1 MYKEVDVTFE
11 LIKLEFQNQDN
22 PTDLIEKAY
31 IFAKNAHKDQ
41 IRKDGTP
48 YITHPVSVALILAK
62 LGFNEDVVSAALLHD
77 VVEDCGV
84 TINDLTLEFN
94 SNVAELV
101 DCVSAIDKEKFVFDK
116 DDLYESLDFE
126 KQSIEEQSFKKL
138 IAIGKKNPLGFSI
151 KFADRLHNLRTI
163 STFDYSKQLEKV
175 KETERWIVPIAKT
188 LNAEYFYRSIK
199 NECFKIKNK
208 YVGKEFFDQ
217 YENYHKLNFENIEKL
232 QLKLQEVFSN
242 SVIKTIKIK
251 DVRQYKVFEDLTHL
265 LKNINIAKVSQG
277 SILKVTNYNVYL
289 LYEHSNYKDVIG
301 EILNILNK
309 RLGDKLK
316 VIDAKVGNFTNKPFY
331 QLEDRYK
338 NKFNLY
344 VMSQAD
350 YALLRNGT
358 LNGQDSEM
366 LLDEE
371 NLDSLEED
379 LIKVQTRSG
388 EIKYIPK
395 GSTVLDFAFKIHK
408 DIGFGFKY
416 AVVNGSK
423 TKSPPYT
430 KIYDDDKIEIFV
442 EKNEVG
448 EIINRAELKW
458 LAYVNTEFAKKNLI
472 KYFERKMMS

>member
-1 MYKEVDVTFE
+1 MYSEVDATFE
-11 LIKLEFQNQDN
+11 LIKQEFLKNDN

-31 IFAKNAHKDQ
+31 LYAKNAHKDQ
-41 IRKDGTP
+41 IRKDGKP
-48 YITHPVSVALILAK
+48 YISHPVSVSLILAK

-77 VVEDCGV
+77 VVEDCGCTV
-84 TINDLTLEFN
+84 GDLKEEFN
-94 SNVAELV
+94 ANVAELV

-116 DDLYESLDFE
+116 DDLYEILDFE
-126 KQSIEEQSFKKL
+126 KASIEEQSFKKL

-163 STFDYSKQLEKV
+163 EIFDYSKQLEKV

-208 YVGKEFFDQ
+208 YAGKEFFDQ
-217 YENYHKLNFENIEKL
+217 YENYHKLNYETIEKF

-251 DVRQYKVFEDLTHL
+251 DVRQYKVFEDLTKL
-265 LKNINIAKVSQG
+265 VKNINIAKVSQG

-289 LYEHSNYKDVIG
+289 LYEHANYKEIIG

-309 RLGDKLK
+309 RLSDNLR

-331 QLEDRYK
+331 QLEDKYK

-371 NLDSLEED
+371 NLDSLEEE

-416 AVVNGSK
+416 AIVNGSK
-423 TKSPPYT
+423 TKCPPYT
-430 KIYDDDKIEIFV
+430 KIYDDDKVEIVV
-442 EKNEVG
+442 EKDDNG
-448 EIINRAELKW
+448 IIVNRAELKW

-472 KYFERKMMS
+472 KYFERKMIS

>member
-1 MYKEVDVTFE
+1 MYKEVDANFE
-11 LIKLEFQNQDN
+11 LIKQEFKNNDN
-22 PTDLIEKAY
+22 PTEFIEKAY
-31 IFAKNAHKDQ
+31 SFAKTAHKDQ
-41 IRKDGTP
+41 VRKDGKP
-48 YITHPVSVALILAK
+48 YISHPVAVALILAK

-77 VVEDCGV
+77 VVEDCGI
-84 TINDLTLEFN
+84 TLDDLKIEFN
-94 SNVAELV
+94 ANVAELV

-138 IAIGKKNPLGFSI
+138 IAIGKKNPLGFCI

-163 STFDYSKQLEKV
+163 EIFDYSKQLEKV
-175 KETERWIVPIAKT
+175 KETERWIIPIAKS

-199 NECFKIKNK
+199 NECFIIKNK
-208 YVGKEFFDQ
+208 FTGKEFFEQ
-217 YENYHKLNFENIEKL
+217 YDNYHKLNFENIENL
-232 QLKLQEVFSN
+232 QLKLQELFAN
-242 SVIKTIKIK
+242 TVIRTIKIR

-265 LKNINIAKVSQG
+265 LKKINIEKVSQG
-277 SILKVTNYNVYL
+277 SILKVTNYNIYL
-289 LYEHSNYKDVIG
+289 LYEHANYKDIIG

-309 RLGDKLK
+309 MLSDNLK

-331 QLEDRYK
+331 QLQDKFK

-344 VMSQAD
+344 VMSLAD

-379 LIKVQTRSG
+379 LIKVYTRSG

-408 DIGFGFKY
+408 DIGFGFVY
-416 AVVNGSK
+416 AIVNNSK
-423 TKSPPYT
+423 TKCPPYT
-430 KIYDDDKIEIFV
+430 KIYDGDKIEIVV
-442 EKNEVG
+442 EKDNIGEVV
-448 EIINRAELKW
+448 NRAELKW

-472 KYFERKMMS
+472 KYFEYKIIN